1 MKLVVLA
8 GAKKD
13 AVVALKK
20 DSFVIGRGSDCSL
33 RAASDAI
40 SRRHCEIAQTPD
52 GPLVRDLGS
61 RNGTFV
67 NDERVEG
74 DRKLENGDRLRVGPL
89 EFRFEFDAEIAKVK
103 QPKMA
108 GVADALVREAKK
120 GDPTAKPKSLDDSL
134 DDWLFGPPGAPDSA
148 QSLRETQSFR
158 VDDTRAMLA
167 KLSEAPTRELMP
179 GGGEPDGA
187 AAAAEPED
195 QAKAGGKP
203 GKPKKPAPGKLPEGL
218 LKKAQAKDSREA
230 AEQTLRDMAR
240 RR

>member
-8 GAKKD
+8 GAKRD
-13 AVVALKK
+13 AVVPLKK

-40 SRRHCEIAQTPD
+40 SRRHCEITQTPD

-74 DRKLENGDRLRVGPL
+74 DRKLANGDRLRVGPL
-89 EFRFEFDAEIAKVK
+89 EFRFELEAEIAKVK
-103 QPKMA
+103 QPKVT
-108 GVADALVREAKK
+108 GVADALQREAKK
-120 GDPTAKPKSLDDSL
+120 GDDAAKPKSLDDSL
-134 DDWLFGPPGAPDSA
+134 DDWLFAAPGAADPA

-158 VDDTRAMLA
+158 VDDTRAILSKLA
-167 KLSEAPTRELMP
+167 EAPTKELMP
-179 GGGEPDGA
+179 ADAVVEQTTEGAETPD
-187 AAAAEPED
+187 P
-195 QAKAGGKP
+195 AKGDSKP
-203 GKPKKPAPGKLPEGL
+203 GKGKKPAPGKLPDGL
-218 LKKAQAKDSREA
+218 FKKAQAKDSREA